1 MKVVFVFGRNFE
13 VNGEYPEKLKRMG
26 ISVPAVEDGR
36 GYGFYRQRAA
46 F

>member
-26 ISVPAVEDGR
+26 ISVPAVEEGR